1 MFFRP
6 ARRDDLCPVHQ
17 GHGHVRASDDVFHH
31 SALGLLHRL
40 GVWRR
45 HHADAVL
52 PAHPVG
58 FSCVSNVPGGTLL
71 PLLELAKT
79 LVAEFLTA
87 ASSHVFFLL
96 TEWEW
101 TPIKIT
107 L

>member
-1 MFFRP
+1 MRVLMLICLLAVLFRP

-58 FSCVSNVPGGTLL
+58 FFTVFLKCLEETDAAFAGTLDDSG
-71 PLLELAKT
+71 
-79 LVAEFLTA
+79 V
-87 ASSHVFFLL
+87 
-96 TEWEW
+96 
-101 TPIKIT
+101 
-107 L
+107 